1 MSNSEFPGLQI
12 LGEIGR
18 GTTGIVYKARD
29 LRLDRVVALKTLSS
43 VDNDTHSR
51 AKKLVREARV
61 LAALTHQPDDNIPT
75 IHAVMEFRGQPCSMR
90 EFVDGETLA
99 ALATSSRITLPA
111 AIQSLALVAGAVARV
126 HDLGIA
132 HNNLHPLNILVA
144 ADGTPKLIGF
154 GQVGLLSRTES
165 QAAGEPCVP
174 AEVDIDALQRL
185 IIWLCSALRQDLPRD
200 LEPVSRPGAFQSPL
214 DVQSALDQCVGDWAH

>member
-1 MSNSEFPGLQI
+1 MSDLLHPGLEN

-18 GTTGIVYKARD
+18 GTTGVVYKARD
-29 LRLDRVVALKTLSS
+29 LRLDRLVAIKVLSS
-43 VDNDTHSR
+43 GGSDTHSR

-75 IHAVMEFRGQPCSMR
+75 IHAVMELRGQPCIMR

-99 ALATSSRITLPA
+99 SLASSDRITLRE
-111 AIQSLALVAGAVARV
+111 AIQSLAVVAGAVARV
-126 HDLGIA
+126 HALGIA
-132 HNNLHPLNILVA
+132 HNNLHPLNILVT

-154 GQVGLLSRTES
+154 GQVGLLARTES
-165 QAAGEPCVP
+165 QAAGEACVT

-185 IIWLCSALRQDLPRD
+185 LIWLCSALRQDLPRD
-200 LEPVSRPGAFQSPL
+200 LEAVCRPGAFQSPL
-214 DVQSALDQCVGDWAH
+214 DFQSALDQCLGS